1 MYRNRDIVN
10 GQEANNDS
18 HLSENYLLDNLNNV
32 NSGGNEMN
40 SDFDTSL
47 DTTSTTHFVVIDKN
61 GKLASTTNT
70 LSSFFGSGKF
80 VKQGFYMNNSLTNF
94 SSDPNSP
101 NYGGKHKA
109 PRSYTSPSIVVG
121 PDFYMGIGTRWKQN
135 SYHLK

>member
-1 MYRNRDIVN
+1 
-10 GQEANNDS
+10 
-18 HLSENYLLDNLNNV
+18 
-32 NSGGNEMN
+32 MN

-121 PDFYMGIGTRWKQN
+121 PISIWVLVHQVETKFLP
-135 SYHLK
+135 S